1 MNGVPIGSKLPPRRD
16 VAVVTAAAANPKRS
30 NWSDSI
36 NLTKANDR
44 LTEFFDR
51 NQGPQQ
57 VEQVLASALNG
68 DLYHQ
73 NNLFIAMLDSWP
85 KLQKNI
91 TEMARKVVVA
101 NWKVI
106 PYSEPG
112 GEPTVT
118 DLALAK
124 DVESM
129 IWGMKP
135 DAARLERG
143 FEGMV
148 NALATAYYFGHG
160 VEEINWYRAKDG
172 MWKPR
177 STSRV
182 PAKCYGYPYFIENQG
197 DQQDRLMFRP
207 DGLNTSQF
215 VDFPPNKFLIGINC
229 GHPGHPSTAAPLRSL
244 AFYWLAAVRGLKW
257 MMQFTQRFGVPWVH
271 ATAPFE
277 EKNKVAA
284 ALSTI
289 GTEGYLVTED
299 GVTLTPL
306 TAPQTGTSLPQ
317 RELMKLADQ
326 AADVFILGQTLTSG
340 TDDSGSRALGDVHAK
355 TQDEMV
361 DAVADFVGEGLTY
374 QLVPAIVSVNYGER
388 EDLPQI
394 WAKREEQK
402 DEKTAAEVMKLRIDM
417 GIPMSEAFV
426 YESTGTPIPA
436 KGETLFQPVSERP
449 PMDEE
454 IVGEPEPPARPIQ
467 AAAAIVKES
476 PELESLVED
485 IGQGLTGVARKWLGP
500 IKQPLM
506 RLVKLAQDGR
516 ISDAD
521 FAVELEK
528 MQRSAPDLMGM
539 LDAEA
544 LEDAIKDA
552 VSTAALLGSTE

>member
-1 MNGVPIGSKLPPRRD
+1 MNGVPIGSKLPARRD
-16 VAVVTAAAANPKRS
+16 VAVVNAAAAYPRRS
-30 NWSDSI
+30 DWSDSI

-68 DLYHQ
+68 DLNYQ
-73 NNLFIAMLDSWP
+73 SNLFIAMLDSWP

-91 TEMARKVVVA
+91 TEMSRKVVTA
-101 NWKVI
+101 NWKTI

-112 GEPTVT
+112 AEPT
-118 DLALAK
+118 AK
-124 DVESM
+124 DLSLAQEVETM

-135 DAARLERG
+135 NAAKLERG

-160 VEEINWYRAKDG
+160 VEELNWYRAKDG
-172 MWKPR
+172 TWKPR

-182 PAKCYGYPYFIENQG
+182 PAKCYGYPYFIENEK

-207 DGLNTSQF
+207 DGLGASQY
-215 VDFPPNKFLIGINC
+215 VDFPPNKFLIAINC
-229 GHPGHPSTAAPLRSL
+229 GHPGHPSMAAPLRAL

-271 ATAPFE
+271 ATAPFDE
-277 EKNKVAA
+277 RNKVAA

-289 GTEGYLVTED
+289 GTEGYLVTEV
-299 GVTLTPL
+299 GVTLNPL
-306 TAPQTGTSLPQ
+306 TSPQTGTSLPQ

-340 TDDSGSRALGDVHAK
+340 TDESGSRALGDVHAK

-361 DAVADFVGEGLTY
+361 DAVADFVGEALTY

-388 EDLPQI
+388 DDMPQI

-426 YESTGTPIPA
+426 YESTGTPIPG

-449 PMDEE
+449 PIEEE
-454 IVGEPEPPARPIQ
+454 IIADDEPAKPVQ

-476 PELESLVED
+476 PELESLVEN

-500 IKQPLM
+500 IKPSLM

-516 ISDAD
+516 VSDAD
-521 FAVELEK
+521 FIAELEK
-528 MQRSAPDLMGM
+528 MQRSAPDMMGM
-539 LDAEA
+539 LDAES
-544 LEDAIKDA
+544 LEDSIMQA